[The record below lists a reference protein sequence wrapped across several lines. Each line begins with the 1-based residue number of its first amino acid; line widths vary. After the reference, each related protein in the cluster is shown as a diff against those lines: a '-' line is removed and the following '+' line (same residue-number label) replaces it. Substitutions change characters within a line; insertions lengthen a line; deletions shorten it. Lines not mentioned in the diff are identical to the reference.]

1 MEDNIKENYI
11 SKQKIKAKRIKL
23 IDELKTSK
31 NKTATKY
38 AIKILSELL
47 GEE

>member
-1 MEDNIKENYI
+1 MEEIKENYI
-11 SKQKIKAKRIKL
+11 SRYKIKTKKIKL
-23 IDELKTSK
+23 IDELKISK
-31 NKTATKY
+31 NKTAIKY